1 MRNETGMDN
10 FSGLMVSIT
19 LENGRTAIDTAS
31 GFGQTDLET
40 VIMVSGKWERAKVT
54 VSTSWQ
60 GRNTREILWIS
71 RRKGGESKVSL
82 MEIVL
87 KASLGKACLKER
99 EGMLGTMGQNTK
111 VSLLLVFEMGREPS
125 QLLTDSYTKESF

>member
-1 MRNETGMDN
+1 
-10 FSGLMVSIT
+10 
-19 LENGRTAIDTAS
+19 
-31 GFGQTDLET
+31 
-40 VIMVSGKWERAKVT
+40 
-54 VSTSWQ
+54 
-60 GRNTREILWIS
+60 
-71 RRKGGESKVSL
+71 